1 MSSSVIQTPLVVG
14 HRGCAGEAPENT
26 LASFQLALDQGCD
39 AIELDVH
46 LSADGQIVVCHDPTV
61 QRTTDGTGW
70 IYQMTVEQLKQLDAG
85 AWFHKRFAGERIPTL
100 DEVLQL
106 VPKHILINIE
116 IKHSYNHQ
124 LEARLLALL
133 HASGRKKQ
141 VIISS
146 FDHKCLARLKRLE
159 PALKI
164 GLLYSENVVNHV
176 KYAQLPG
183 FPIHSLHPH
192 HRFIEDEDVRAAL
205 QAGLRV
211 YPYTVNEESQ
221 LRRWIGLGTTGII
234 TDYPGKLRALLT
246 NLQQ

>member
-1 MSSSVIQTPLVVG
+1 MSSSVIQRPLVVG

-39 AIELDVH
+39 AIELDIH

-70 IYQMTVEQLKQLDAG
+70 IYQMTVEQLKKLDAG
-85 AWFHKRFAGERIPTL
+85 AWFHESYTGERIPTL

-106 VPKHILINIE
+106 VPEHILINIE
-116 IKHSYNHQ
+116 IKYSYNHQ
-124 LEARLLALL
+124 MEARLLELL
-133 HASGRKKQ
+133 HASGRMEQ

-146 FDHKCLARLKRLE
+146 FDHKCLAWLNRLE
-159 PALKI
+159 PVLKI
-164 GLLYSENVVNHV
+164 GLLYSENVINHV
-176 KYAQLPG
+176 TFSELAG

-192 HRFIEDEDVRAAL
+192 HRYIDDEDVQEVL
-205 QAGLRV
+205 KAGLSV

-234 TDYPGKLRALLT
+234 TDYPGKLRTLLT
-246 NLQQ
+246 QLRP